1 MDENQFKEM
10 TIAKHRGHFDHCYR
24 LHQLA
29 QDSLGK
35 YRGFT
40 GDHYQAALQL
50 IFPRAYKSFD
60 SIRRLCEVASC
71 EDAAVILRCLLN
83 LMVVTRWISLKPQLR
98 ARKYLAWY
106 WVEMNREAEQS
117 QGVIPSAW
125 VADVRKHYQAHR
137 PLFEHKDKQGRTRMA
152 KQWYEPEAHSILDLF
167 KEVGLEQQY
176 EEGYRPLSGVEH
188 SDALVYLAMVAEA
201 ERKENE
207 RKLEIQSDLFVP
219 HYLRNGF
226 QYFADIF
233 RTCNKTIAFA
243 DATRLERTV
252 RGGTKFYEADMRA
265 RRMSPA

>member
-1 MDENQFKEM
+1 MTEPMDENQFKEM
-10 TIAKHRGHFDHCYR
+10 TIAKHREHFDHVYR

-40 GDHYQAALQL
+40 GNQYQAALQL

-83 LMVVTRWISLKPQLR
+83 LTVVTRWISLKPQLR

-106 WVEMNREAEQS
+106 WVEMNREVEQFR
-117 QGVIPSAW
+117 GVIPAAW
-125 VADVRKHYQAHR
+125 VADVRKHYQAVK
-137 PLFEHKDKQGRTRMA
+137 PQFEHKDKQGRTRMS
-152 KQWYEPEAHSILDLF
+152 KQWYE
-167 KEVGLEQQY
+167 
-176 EEGYRPLSGVEH
+176 EH
-188 SDALVYLAMVAEA
+188 SDVLAFFAMVAEA
-201 ERKENE
+201 GRKENE
-207 RKLEIQSDLFVP
+207 RKLEIQSDLFAP
-219 HYLRNGF
+219 HYLRNAF

-243 DATRLERTV
+243 DEKQLEQTV
-252 RGGTKFYEADMRA
+252 TEGMKFYESDMRA
-265 RRMSPA
+265 RGMSPI